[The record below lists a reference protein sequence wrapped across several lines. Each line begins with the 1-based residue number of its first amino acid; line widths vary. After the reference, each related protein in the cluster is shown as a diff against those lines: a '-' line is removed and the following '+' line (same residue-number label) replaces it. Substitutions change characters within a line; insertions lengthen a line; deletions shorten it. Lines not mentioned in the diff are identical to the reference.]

1 MSNVPTDKVLR
12 AIAQKGFESIAD
24 AVEDAGGDMPD
35 VCSVVQLMLVA
46 CMLSLAEGDPRRAAE
61 ISERVALGT
70 LEQLAG
76 YDKDDTH
83 V

>member
-1 MSNVPTDKVLR
+1 
-12 AIAQKGFESIAD
+12 
-24 AVEDAGGDMPD
+24 MPD